1 MKRKTTEPTETSKFE
16 ISPSMG
22 DAISR
27 AAALA
32 FNRDID
38 LKTTVKNVSLW
49 ALKPFKNH
57 PYRLYDDAKMAEL
70 AESIREN
77 GVISPILIRPTEG
90 PNYEIVSGH
99 NRVEACR
106 RAGIKTIPA
115 IIREMD
121 DDTATM
127 LMVEANQQREVVLP
141 SEKAFAY
148 KMRLD
153 AMKRQGKRPD
163 PTCTQVGN
171 KSGEKSADRLA
182 QEVGESRNQIQRY
195 IRLTYLI
202 PELRDMVDSGKL
214 AMNPAVELSYLP
226 MMEQTYVLAAIQS
239 EQCSPTLAQAKEIK
253 KAYAHGPFTFDTPLD
268 IMLAAKGKRKE
279 VLSLP
284 MDRFAQFFPA
294 DSTPRE
300 IQDELFRILTE
311 HQRRQERWRA
321 MDMER

>member
-1 MKRKTTEPTETSKFE
+1 MKRKMTEPTETSKFE

-77 GVISPILIRPTEG
+77 GVISPI
-90 PNYEIVSGH
+90 
-99 NRVEACR
+99 
-106 RAGIKTIPA
+106 PA

-127 LMVEANQQREVVLP
+127 LMVEANQQREIVLP

-239 EQCSPTLAQAKEIK
+239 EQCSPTLAQAKEMK
-253 KAYAHGPFTFDTPLD
+253 EAYAHGPFTFDTPLD

-284 MDRFAQFFPA
+284 MDRFAQFFPP

-311 HQRRQERWRA
+311 YQRRQERWRA